1 MNPADRVRRRVLRGV
16 VVTVG
21 LLGALAAAAVTQLPG
36 LGAGGLLHPTRRALT
51 VATPEGCV
59 DERMAGDGVE
69 LAGWRCTAIDKR
81 RGTLVY
87 LHGIAD
93 TRASAAGAIQRF
105 RRRGWDV
112 IAFDSRAHGQSGGE
126 MCTYGFHEK
135 RDLGR
140 VLDTVP
146 GGRIV
151 LLGTSLGAAVAL
163 QHAAE
168 DPRVNAVVSAEA
180 FSDLATIARERAP
193 FFFTEHVIA
202 KAFVLA
208 EKRANFD
215 VDLTSPRLAASK
227 LRIPVLLIHGESDH
241 ETSPDHSR
249 RIFAALQ
256 GPKELLIIPGAV
268 HNQSLTAEV
277 WQRIEQWM
285 EVHVP
290 R

>member
-1 MNPADRVRRRVLRGV
+1 
-16 VVTVG
+16 VTLG
-21 LLGALAAAAVTQLPG
+21 LLAAFAAAAFTQLPA
-36 LGAGGLLHPTRRALT
+36 LGAGGLLHPARRALT
-51 VATPEGCV
+51 VPAPEGCV

-69 LAGWRCTAIDKR
+69 LAGWRCTAVDTR

-93 TRASAAGAIQRF
+93 NRGGAAGAIQRF
-105 RRRGWDV
+105 RRQGWDV

-140 VLDTVP
+140 VLETVSP
-146 GGRIV
+146 GPIV

-163 QHAAE
+163 QHAA
-168 DPRVNAVVSAEA
+168 DNPQVNAVISAEA
-180 FSDLATIARERAP
+180 FSDLATVARERAP
-193 FFFTEHVIA
+193 FFFTDGVIA

-208 EKRANFD
+208 EERAHFD
-215 VDLTSPRLAASK
+215 VDDTSPQEAASK
-227 LRIPVLLIHGESDH
+227 LTIPVLLIHGESDQ

-256 GPKELLIIPGAV
+256 GPKTLLLVPGRG

-277 WQRIEQWM
+277 WLRIEQWIDL
-285 EVHVP
+285 HVP